1 MKKVLYLFLG
11 LCFSSQISAQEIRS
25 YLISSAGASHMNEN
39 GALYISVGEPLNTE
53 IQDGEIMISQ
63 GFLNMTILEQGSTAT
78 DDLIEEI
85 IHTYP
90 NPTIESITI
99 EIPEI
104 SSSLTME
111 VFDES
116 GRIIQKETLTEKVSN
131 LSVTDWNAGTY
142 YLNVRDGDKKSK
154 TLKIIKL

>member
-11 LCFSSQISAQEIRS
+11 LCLSSQISAQEISS
-25 YLISSAGASHMNEN
+25 YLISSTGAALMNDE

-63 GFLNMTILEQGSTAT
+63 GFLNITILEQGSTAT
-78 DDLIEEI
+78 TDLIEEV

-104 SSSLTME
+104 SSTLSME
-111 VFDES
+111 IFDES
-116 GRIIQKETLTEKVSN
+116 GRIIQRDILTEKINN
-131 LSVTDWNAGTY
+131 LSVTNWNPGTY
-142 YLNVRDGDKKSK
+142 YLSVRDGDKKSK
-154 TLKIIKL
+154 TLKIFKL

>member
-11 LCFSSQISAQEIRS
+11 LCLSSQISAQEISS
-25 YLISSAGASHMNEN
+25 YLISSTGAALMNDE

-63 GFLNMTILEQGSTAT
+63 GFLNITILEQGSTAT
-78 DDLIEEI
+78 TDLIEEV

-104 SSSLTME
+104 SSALSME
-111 VFDES
+111 IFDES
-116 GRIIQKETLTEKVSN
+116 GRIIQREILTEKINN
-131 LSVTDWNAGTY
+131 LSVTNWNPGTY

-154 TLKIIKL
+154 TLKIVKL